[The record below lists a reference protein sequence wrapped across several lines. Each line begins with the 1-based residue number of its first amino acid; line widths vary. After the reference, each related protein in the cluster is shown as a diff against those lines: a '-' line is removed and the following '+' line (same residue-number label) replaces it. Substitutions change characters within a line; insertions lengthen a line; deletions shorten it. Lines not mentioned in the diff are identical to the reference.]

1 MAIQQYASHPS
12 DPLWEE
18 ATWRKEHTTIV
29 NFHCANH
36 GASIERK
43 YEPGPVTPRGQA
55 LRKAA
60 ANLNTLCAL
69 NAPVAE
75 VQDFLAKWEDPSDG
89 RVQPDALAW
98 FSDTHAVQLACTNGN
113 LDVLRALLEKGLR
126 PTMRAA
132 DFSRGKWRQ
141 RKKKDVFQHILQ
153 LLVDYG
159 LDLNQPVNDHT
170 PPIMRLVS
178 V

>member
-1 MAIQQYASHPS
+1 MDVQQYASDPS

-18 ATWRKEHTTIV
+18 PAWRKEHTTIV
-29 NFHCANH
+29 NFHGDNH
-36 GASIERK
+36 GAPIERK
-43 YEPGPVTPRGQA
+43 HEPGPVSPRGQA
-55 LRKAA
+55 LREAA
-60 ANLNTLCAL
+60 ASLNTLCAL

-89 RVQPDALAW
+89 GVQPNALAW
-98 FSDTHAVQLACTNGN
+98 FSDTNAVQLACTNES
-113 LDVLRALLEKGLR
+113 LDVLRTLLEKGLR

-132 DFSRGKWRQ
+132 DFSRGKWRET
-141 RKKKDVFQHILQ
+141 KNKDIFQHILQ
-153 LLVDYG
+153 LLVEYG

-178 V
+178 I